1 MDVKL
6 VKSAIKKF
14 AKKHQQT
21 FYEIGSRLTQLFE
34 LGGGIGVIQHHR
46 AVGYDI
52 SFAHPAKDNRFRI
65 KASSRGHPC
74 DYSRVICHRKEE
86 DFELHFNVATRGAH
100 DDGVYVVDIGAVKK
114 GTIPLIKPKGPWAGI
129 SNESLITF
137 AEVKKLT
144 IYPMLLA
151 QFVGIVHEIRP
162 EYLDQPP
169 PEGFGANARLPS
181 TRLALGNHS
190 GNSHVIL
197 DGFQHRGFTILVVPT
212 FDMRLSRAAQDAQ
225 VSPLYM
231 THAEI

>member
-151 QFVGIVHEIRP
+151 QFVGIVHEIKP
-162 EYLDQPP
+162 
-169 PEGFGANARLPS
+169 GFLKGIRIDDFEEMGHFDPTLVTTGPWARS
-181 TRLALGNHS
+181 CERIYS
-190 GNSHVIL
+190 CYE
-197 DGFQHRGFTILVVPT
+197 DRKF
-212 FDMRLSRAAQDAQ
+212 
-225 VSPLYM
+225 
-231 THAEI
+231 